1 MENISN
7 EELQEILEKLKRASQ
22 LKLTNSSSMEE
33 CIRKAIIYWK
43 NFESHESNPD
53 LSSSISMEDRHNF
66 LNDIYQIIRYYM
78 VVRQVKDG
86 IQFFFD
92 ENNSTSLNDF
102 FNKAVEIIGDQNNK
116 LTVDELNAVLK
127 KESDENESSG
137 EI

>member
-1 MENISN
+1 
-7 EELQEILEKLKRASQ
+7 
-22 LKLTNSSSMEE
+22 
-33 CIRKAIIYWK
+33 
-43 NFESHESNPD
+43 
-53 LSSSISMEDRHNF
+53 
-66 LNDIYQIIRYYM
+66 M